1 MSKISSKLLYE
12 RTISFLKNLSKRD
25 AINILQKY
33 LYLKLN
39 LSNTDILLDR
49 ELDLNRELEKE
60 IKKDLKKIS
69 LGTPIQYVVNKE
81 FFYDNVFYVN
91 ENVLIPRP
99 ETEELVDLIIKNEMK
114 SRSQH
119 ILDIGTG
126 SGCIAITLDK
136 KIQGKVDGL
145 DISDEAI
152 SVAKRNNFLLNANVN
167 FFKSDILNYLPQKKY
182 DIIVSNPPYI
192 PKKDIKYVAVNVK
205 KNEPPIALYVDNDP
219 LYFYKKIIKFSFEH
233 LNKKGKLYF
242 EINEQYGKEIAELLQ
257 NNFQDIGIV
266 KDIYG
271 KDRIVKATRI

>member
-49 ELDLNRELEKE
+49 ELDLNKELEKE

-99 ETEELVDLIIKNEMK
+99 ETEELVDLIIKSEMK

-119 ILDIGTG
+119 VLDIGTG

-136 KIQGKVDGL
+136 KIKGKVDGL

-152 SVAKRNNFLLNANVN
+152 SVAKKNNLLLNANVN

-192 PKKDIKYVAVNVK
+192 PKKDIKYVDVNVK
-205 KNEPPIALYVDNDP
+205 KNEPSLALYVDNDP
-219 LYFYKKIIKFSFEH
+219 LYFYKKIIKFSFKH

-242 EINEQYGKEIAELLQ
+242 EINSLYSKDLNNYMIFKKLNYEIL
-257 NNFQDIGIV
+257 
-266 KDIYG
+266 KDLSK
-271 KDRIVKATRI
+271 KDRFLKINF

>member
-99 ETEELVDLIIKNEMK
+99 ETEELVDLIIKSEMK

-126 SGCIAITLDK
+126 SGCIAIILDK

-152 SVAKRNNFLLNANVN
+152 SVAKRNNLLLNANVN

-205 KNEPPIALYVDNDP
+205 KNEPSLALYVDNDP
-219 LYFYKKIIKFSFEH
+219 LYFYKKIIKFSFQH

-242 EINEQYGKEIAELLQ
+242 EINSLYSKDLNNYMIFKKLNYEIL
-257 NNFQDIGIV
+257 
-266 KDIYG
+266 KDLSK
-271 KDRIVKATRI
+271 KDRFLKINF

>member
-49 ELDLNRELEKE
+49 ELDLNKELEKE

-99 ETEELVDLIIKNEMK
+99 ETEELVDLIIKSEMK

-119 ILDIGTG
+119 VLDIGTG

-136 KIQGKVDGL
+136 KIKGKVDGL

-152 SVAKRNNFLLNANVN
+152 SVAKKNNLLLNANVN

-205 KNEPPIALYVDNDP
+205 KNEPSLALYVDNDP
-219 LYFYKKIIKFSFEH
+219 LYFYKKIIKFSFKH

-242 EINEQYGKEIAELLQ
+242 EINSLYSKDLNNYMIFKKLNYEIL
-257 NNFQDIGIV
+257 
-266 KDIYG
+266 KDLSK
-271 KDRIVKATRI
+271 KDRFLKINF

>member
-49 ELDLNRELEKE
+49 ELDLNTELEKE

-242 EINEQYGKEIAELLQ
+242 EINSLYSKDLNNYMIFKKLNYEIL
-257 NNFQDIGIV
+257 
-266 KDIYG
+266 KDLSK
-271 KDRIVKATRI
+271 KDRFLKINF